1 MGSEDSRKGVVL
13 LGLLLLYAAT
23 SLLHFWHNA
32 EYLSDYP
39 NLPGWL
45 TRAQVYLSWCGLTAL
60 GVLGYGLYR
69 RAHARAG
76 LVVLAVYGLLGF
88 DGLLH
93 YRRAPFASHTL
104 MMNSPSG
111 PKWWRQLCC
120 WPASRVCSLP
130 AGRRRTLGWPEAR
143 LRT

>member
-1 MGSEDSRKGVVL
+1 MGREDSRKGVVL
-13 LGLLLLYAAT
+13 IGLLLLYAAT

-39 NLPGWL
+39 NLPAWL

-69 RAHARAG
+69 RAQARAG

-93 YRRAPFASHTL
+93 YRRAPFAAHTL
-104 MMNSPSG
+104 MMNFTI
-111 PKWWRQLCC
+111 WAEVVAAALLLACIARL
-120 WPASRVCSLP
+120 LF
-130 AGRRRTLGWPEAR
+130 AGRPPAHPRMA
-143 LRT
+143 

>member
-1 MGSEDSRKGVVL
+1 MGREDSRKGVVL

-39 NLPGWL
+39 NLPAWL

-69 RAHARAG
+69 RAQARAG
-76 LVVLAVYGLLGF
+76 LVVLAVYGLLDLTDCSTTG
-88 DGLLH
+88 
-93 YRRAPFASHTL
+93 APRS
-104 MMNSPSG
+104 
-111 PKWWRQLCC
+111 
-120 WPASRVCSLP
+120 
-130 AGRRRTLGWPEAR
+130 RRTR
-143 LRT
+143 S